1 MSSTAANGSS
11 RAILGRGMIYTIGT
25 AAPILANALVTPA
38 VTRAVGS
45 VEFGRVSLLI
55 QLIQVTMLVCSLG
68 LAAAITRHGLIEAS
82 GVPGASALTLR
93 ASGIAAVLCLMG
105 AFGSPAL
112 DLVVGVDD
120 PWLVALGCVAAAGFA
135 CMANAQAF
143 LRVVDRP
150 LPFVMLALVA
160 TLGGPVIGLGLVL
173 LHQASAVDFVSGL
186 AAGYVLAGA
195 VGLALT
201 LRGARPRPLPGDLA
215 RALRIGVPTVP
226 HAVGLYLSTAVL
238 VFVVAH
244 TFGTADAGRM
254 QLAILLGSA
263 PSVLTTA
270 LNNAWAP
277 LVYAAPRGERASLIE
292 GTGRDIALI
301 TAAASGFVAAVAPLV
316 LVVLADARFDPAP
329 MTPAVAWMALGGL
342 ISVVYLGSV
351 HLVFA
356 EGRSTGLAIVTP
368 LSVAVGTAAAVAL
381 SRTGDV
387 PLTAAGMTVTYTAL
401 AIGAWLLARRV
412 SPERWRPTTMGPAVA
427 IGSALCLAGA
437 LAPIDG
443 PEGWLTRTVLA
454 IGCVALACGRFVRV
468 MRG

>member
-1 MSSTAANGSS
+1 MV
-11 RAILGRGMIYTIGT
+11 YTIGT

-82 GVPGASALTLR
+82 GVPGASALTVR
-93 ASGIAAVLCLMG
+93 ASAIAAGLCVL
-105 AFGSPAL
+105 AAVAAPAL
-112 DLVVGVDD
+112 DLVVRVHD

-135 CMANAQAF
+135 GMANAQAF

-150 LPFVMLALVA
+150 LPFVALALVA
-160 TLGGPVIGLGLVL
+160 TLGGPLIGLGLVL
-173 LHQASAVDFVSGL
+173 LHGASAVDYVGGL

-195 VGLALT
+195 LGLALT
-201 LRGARPRPLPGDLA
+201 VRGARPRPQRGDLT

-238 VFVVAH
+238 VFVVNHA
-244 TFGTADAGRM
+244 FGTTDAGRM

-277 LVYAAPRGERASLIE
+277 LVYAAPRGERAPLIE

-301 TAAASGFVAAVAPLV
+301 TAAASGFVSAVAPLV
-316 LVVLADARFDPAP
+316 LVVLADARFDPAS

-342 ISVVYLGSV
+342 LSVVYLGSV

-356 EGRSTGLAIVTP
+356 EGRSTGLAVVTP
-368 LSVAVGTAAAVAL
+368 LSVILGTLAAVAL

-387 PLTAAGMTVTYTAL
+387 PVTAAGMTVTYGAL
-401 AIGAWLLARRV
+401 ALGAWLLSRRV
-412 SPERWRPTTMGPAVA
+412 SPERWSPTTMAGAVLV
-427 IGSALCLAGA
+427 GTALCLAGGI
-437 LAPIDG
+437 APIDG
-443 PEGWLTRTVLA
+443 PAAWWVRTPLA
-454 IGCVALACGRFVRV
+454 LLCVALAGARFVRV
-468 MRG
+468 MRD